1 VSEHVTVRW
10 TGEGLRF
17 EGVTK
22 HGRAVLA
29 SGVDKD
35 SGIPTPV
42 EMLAV
47 ALGACTGMDVVS
59 ILRKMRQPLEEFWVE
74 VSGERAEEHPKRY
87 LNFALAYHAKGPVDE
102 AKLVRAIELSE
113 DRYCGV
119 EATLRSSTPVTS
131 RYEIHS

>member
-17 EGVTK
+17 EGETK

-29 SGVDKD
+29 SGLDED
-35 SGIPTPV
+35 SGTPTPV

-59 ILRKMRQPLEEFWVE
+59 ILLKMRQPLEGFWVE
-74 VSGERAEEHPKRY
+74 VTGERAEEHPKRY
-87 LNFALAYHAKGPVDE
+87 LSFALAYHVRGAVDE
-102 AKLVRAIELSE
+102 AKLARAIQLSE
-113 DRYCGV
+113 ERYCGV
-119 EATLRSSTPVTS
+119 EATLRSSTPVSS
-131 RYEIHS
+131 RYEIHV